1 MRQCHLGAPIWY
13 DSKDGGTVTVYD
25 RGYVGNDGKYHTDVG
40 PRTTVY
46 KNGGFEQTMIYDEN
60 GKLTGGK
67 IVIKDKTA
75 GFTER
80 QIDFTITKDGK
91 IAIAE

>member
-1 MRQCHLGAPIWY
+1 MAL
-13 DSKDGGTVTVYD
+13 DGI
-25 RGYVGNDGKYHTDVG
+25 
-40 PRTTVY
+40 
-46 KNGGFEQTMIYDEN
+46 NGLQGD
-60 GKLTGGK
+60 LTGGK

-80 QIDFTITKDGK
+80 QIDFVVTNNGK